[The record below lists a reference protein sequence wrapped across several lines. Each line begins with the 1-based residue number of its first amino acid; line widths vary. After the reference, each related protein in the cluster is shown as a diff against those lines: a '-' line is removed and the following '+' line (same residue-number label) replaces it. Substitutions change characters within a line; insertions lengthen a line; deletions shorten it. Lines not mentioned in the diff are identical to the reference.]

1 MNPDHFKNL
10 ISGLK
15 FCQNRQHGKQFKP
28 TCFVSLLFG
37 SVSYTKKWLSNRG
50 FIAKNVSNMLRFYE
64 ILYNKKL
71 KWSYL
76 IDVKNLVLPV
86 LHINKTQSSGDLVV
100 SPGTQSKKRR
110 YIIMIIMSH
119 LWSKW
124 LDEWKLYSFLSDVK
138 HAIKKS
144 FKQYTSFIIFNS
156 IFNEKIHHTNIF
168 MFH

>member
-1 MNPDHFKNL
+1 MHPDHFKNL
-10 ISGLK
+10 IISGLK

-86 LHINKTQSSGDLVV
+86 LHINKTHSSGDLVV
-100 SPGTQSKKRR
+100 SPGTQSKKKKI
-110 YIIMIIMSH
+110 YHHDYNEPFMIKVIGWMKIVFFFV
-119 LWSKW
+119 WCKTCN
-124 LDEWKLYSFLSDVK
+124 
-138 HAIKKS
+138 KKI
-144 FKQYTSFIIFNS
+144 FQTIHFFYNFQQYF
-156 IFNEKIHHTNIF
+156 
-168 MFH
+168 

>member
-1 MNPDHFKNL
+1 MHPDHFKNL
-10 ISGLK
+10 IISGLK

-50 FIAKNVSNMLRFYE
+50 FIANNVSDKHVK

-100 SPGTQSKKRR
+100 SPGTQSKKEED
-110 YIIMIIMSH
+110 I
-119 LWSKW
+119 
-124 LDEWKLYSFLSDVK
+124 LS
-138 HAIKKS
+138 
-144 FKQYTSFIIFNS
+144 
-156 IFNEKIHHTNIF
+156 
-168 MFH
+168 